1 MRIEKASLP
10 WRLIATSAAGDVAAL
25 MRDSEPF
32 MSAAPYAVRA
42 LVGRD
47 RPAVRLSL
55 AAETAPAEEVLGRI
69 RQVFGDDAIV
79 RAGDASDPWLRAGG
93 APERG
98 RTVCN
103 CFDVAENDIKV
114 FLGELKS
121 LEALQAS
128 LKCGTNCGSCVPELR
143 RMAAA

>member
-1 MRIEKASLP
+1 M
-10 WRLIATSAAGDVAAL
+10 
-25 MRDSEPF
+25 M
-32 MSAAPYAVRA
+32 
-42 LVGRD
+42 
-47 RPAVRLSL
+47 RPALRLSL
-55 AAETAPAEEVLGRI
+55 AAEKASADLLSRI
-69 RQVFGDDAIV
+69 SGVFGESALV

-103 CFDVAENDIKV
+103 CFDVAENDIKI
-114 FLGELKS
+114 FLGESKS